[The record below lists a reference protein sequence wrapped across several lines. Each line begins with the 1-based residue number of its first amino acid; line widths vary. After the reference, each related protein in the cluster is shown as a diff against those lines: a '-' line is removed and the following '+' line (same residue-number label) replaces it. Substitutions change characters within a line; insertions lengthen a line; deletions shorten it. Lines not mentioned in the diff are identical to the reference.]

1 MKKNFLES
9 LSSGRLIFDGG
20 YGTAL
25 SRHLDAGEAP
35 EELNERAP
43 EVVGELHREY
53 LRAGANI
60 VKTNTFGINPAK
72 YADFDA
78 RIRRAVEIAASAAG
92 EYGGFVALDV
102 GPSGKM
108 LEPLGDLSFE
118 DAVDLFAGVVRA
130 ARGLPV
136 DLILIETMND
146 SYETKAAVLAAKE
159 NSDLPV
165 VVTNVYDER
174 GKLMTGAEPEAMAA
188 MLEGL
193 GVSAL
198 GANCSQG
205 PEGLITVAERLLDST
220 SLPIVMNPNAGLPV
234 VRDGVTE
241 FDTDPQKFAALM
253 QRMAELGVSLLG
265 GCCGTTPEHIRLT
278 REAVA
283 KVDAPISVRERPC
296 AVSSYTHALKFG
308 EKPLLIG
315 ERINPTGKKKLKEA
329 LRAADL
335 SYVLREAVAEEEA
348 GAHMLDV
355 NVGLPEIDE
364 AAMMERVVREIQAV
378 SDLPL
383 QIDTGNTEAMER
395 AMRIYNGKPLVNSV
409 NGKEESMRAV
419 FPLVKKYGGVCIAL
433 TMDEG
438 GIPDTA
444 EGRVAIAERIA
455 RVAAEYGLGRQDLVF
470 DPLAMAVSS
479 DPNAARATL
488 DAVAE
493 LTERGYYTSLGV
505 SNVSFGM
512 PCREKMNATFFAMAL
527 SAGLS
532 AAIMNPHSED
542 MMAAY
547 RAYLALTG
555 KDAGFADYI
564 AFADGRGAQAQKEAP
579 KAELTPAAAIVSGL
593 RDDAV
598 RLTRAALESR
608 EPMEIINSEII
619 PALSAVGADFESGRV
634 YLPGLLMSAEAA
646 RAALDEAKEKMPAKE
661 STGDAPIVIATVK
674 GDIHDIGKN
683 IVRAVLESH
692 GFSVIDLGRDVSA
705 ERILEAAEKN
715 GAALV
720 GLSALMTTTVPAM
733 AEAVKL
739 LAERLPGCPV
749 MVGGA
754 VLNEEYAEMIGAHYY
769 AKDAMGAVRIA
780 KQVLGK

>member
-1 MKKNFLES
+1 
-9 LSSGRLIFDGG
+9 
-20 YGTAL
+20 
-25 SRHLDAGEAP
+25 
-35 EELNERAP
+35 
-43 EVVGELHREY
+43 
-53 LRAGANI
+53 
-60 VKTNTFGINPAK
+60 
-72 YADFDA
+72 
-78 RIRRAVEIAASAAG
+78 
-92 EYGGFVALDV
+92 
-102 GPSGKM
+102 
-108 LEPLGDLSFE
+108 
-118 DAVDLFAGVVRA
+118 
-130 ARGLPV
+130 
-136 DLILIETMND
+136 
-146 SYETKAAVLAAKE
+146 
-159 NSDLPV
+159 
-165 VVTNVYDER
+165 
-174 GKLMTGAEPEAMAA
+174 
-188 MLEGL
+188 
-193 GVSAL
+193 
-198 GANCSQG
+198 
-205 PEGLITVAERLLDST
+205 
-220 SLPIVMNPNAGLPV
+220 
-234 VRDGVTE
+234 
-241 FDTDPQKFAALM
+241 
-253 QRMAELGVSLLG
+253 
-265 GCCGTTPEHIRLT
+265 
-278 REAVA
+278 
-283 KVDAPISVRERPC
+283 
-296 AVSSYTHALKFG
+296 
-308 EKPLLIG
+308 
-315 ERINPTGKKKLKEA
+315 
-329 LRAADL
+329 
-335 SYVLREAVAEEEA
+335 
-348 GAHMLDV
+348 
-355 NVGLPEIDE
+355 
-364 AAMMERVVREIQAV
+364 
-378 SDLPL
+378 
-383 QIDTGNTEAMER
+383 MER

-512 PCREKMNATFFAMAL
+512 PCREKLNATFFAMAL

-593 RDDAV
+593 CDDAV

-608 EPMEIINSEII
+608 EPMEVINSEII

-646 RAALDEAKEKMPAKE
+646 RAALDVAKEKMPAKE
-661 STGDAPIVIATVK
+661 SAGDAPIVIATVK

-705 ERILEAAEKN
+705 ERILDAAEKN